1 MSFLI
6 QDVTWKK
13 DMQNLKINNLIS
25 AMDLQKERVAQHT
38 LQSSI
43 TGFVRNNTSAYKN
56 YLEILLL
63 GPTV

>member
-25 AMDLQKERVAQHT
+25 AMDLQKEKVAQHT

>member
-1 MSFLI
+1 
-6 QDVTWKK
+6 
-13 DMQNLKINNLIS
+13 MQNLKINNLIS
-25 AMDLQKERVAQHT
+25 AMDLQKEEVAQHT
-38 LQSSI
+38 LQFSI